1 MPKTSPW
8 LAAVLAYILSTALL
22 TVLLSI
28 AAAQFALGALIQI
41 GVAIPFAVRLE
52 TTLHDIAN
60 MWPMLAPIFGTGLLV
75 SLVVASLIA
84 RWVKVLPD
92 LVFALAGFAAV
103 ATTIFAMEM
112 ALQLSGIVATR
123 NLDGVI
129 VFSLIGGL
137 SAYAYRQSKLRLTR
151 DA

>member
-8 LAAVLAYILSTALL
+8 LAAILAYILSVVLL
-22 TVLLSI
+22 TILLSI
-28 AAAQFALGALIQI
+28 AATQFALGALIQI

-60 MWPMLAPIFGTGLLV
+60 MWPLLTPIFGFGLLV
-75 SLVVASLIA
+75 SLIVAGLIS
-84 RWVKVLPD
+84 RWVKILPD

-103 ATTIFAMEM
+103 ATTITAMEM
-112 ALQLSGIVATR
+112 AFQLSGIVATR
-123 NLDGVI
+123 ELNGVI

-137 SAYAYRQSKLRLTR
+137 SAYAFRQSKLRLTR